1 MDLVSVIAGLVL
13 GVIIGWAICYLF
25 EKQKSARAAALSE
38 QATRLAMQDKQAA
51 EMKARE
57 IEKRHVECCK
67 KDLDKQ
73 SAYLEMQLRSTR
85 DVLARLSAKKDTLSA
100 GYAILPEPKINS
112 NFHIDSIKKEI
123 TKVESTLSNLNVHG
137 ADYESRRDDLEN
149 ELLSLQ
155 LDISFRQDEP
165 EQVPQTDLP
174 AKNAL
179 QLRRDTEVAELLE
192 KLNREICRIE
202 ESLVRLEI
210 ERDRI
215 EQRREEI
222 TVRIRCIQERSTGLQ
237 AGLQVDRGRETSG
250 A

>member
-1 MDLVSVIAGLVL
+1 MDFISVIAGLIL
-13 GVIIGWAICYLF
+13 GVIIGWAVCYLF
-25 EKQKSARAAALSE
+25 ERQKSARAAALSE
-38 QATRLAMQDKQAA
+38 QATRLAMQDKETA

-73 SAYLEMQLRSTR
+73 SAYLEMQLRSSR
-85 DVLARLSAKKDTLSA
+85 DVLNRLSAKKDTLSA
-100 GYAILPEPKINS
+100 GYAILPEPQINS
-112 NFHIDSIKKEI
+112 NFQIDSIKKEI

-155 LDISFRQDEP
+155 LDLSFRLEESQ
-165 EQVPQTDLP
+165 QVPQADLP
-174 AKNAL
+174 VKNAL
-179 QLRRDTEVAELLE
+179 QLRRDIEVAELLE

-202 ESLVRLEI
+202 ESLVRLEM

-215 EQRREEI
+215 EIRREELA
-222 TVRIRCIQERSTGLQ
+222 VRIHCIQERS
-237 AGLQVDRGRETSG
+237 AGLQTNGSG
-250 A
+250 SI

>member
-1 MDLVSVIAGLVL
+1 MDLVSVISVL
-13 GVIIGWAICYLF
+13 TIGVIIGWAICYLF
-25 EKQKSARAAALSE
+25 EKQKSARASALSE

-85 DVLARLSAKKDTLSA
+85 DVLTRLSTKKDALSA
-100 GYAILPEPKINS
+100 GYAILPEPKITS

-155 LDISFRQDEP
+155 LDLSFRQE
-165 EQVPQTDLP
+165 ESQQVPQTDLP

-202 ESLVRLEI
+202 ESLVRLEM
-210 ERDRI
+210 ERNRI
-215 EQRREEI
+215 ELRREELAD
-222 TVRIRCIQERSTGLQ
+222 RIRCMQDRS
-237 AGLQVDRGRETSG
+237 AGLATRVETDWGRETSG
-250 A
+250 V